1 MDSEKYRKIENQF
14 KKSLAFTVMNRSL
27 TRKLQWVISRIPRH
41 YVMPIAQKDYGV
53 TGVLRVRPKKIFLE
67 LVPKYNQAVFDNNKE
82 NRSYNSNILDL
93 LPMLGSV
100 DLAYFDPPYCD
111 SHADYQSFYHLL
123 ETYVEYWKDKKFVNS
138 IRRYEPQKFSG
149 FDKKRTVVE
158 SFEKL
163 FESAKEIPHWLI
175 SYNNRSYPSV
185 DEFRKLVSKYRDVEV
200 EYKTYENGR
209 GGKGSVAGSRE
220 VLLICRKRLSVNIPF
235 EARGAFTYA

>member
-1 MDSEKYRKIENQF
+1 
-14 KKSLAFTVMNRSL
+14 
-27 TRKLQWVISRIPRH
+27 
-41 YVMPIAQKDYGV
+41 
-53 TGVLRVRPKKIFLE
+53 
-67 LVPKYNQAVFDNNKE
+67 
-82 NRSYNSNILDL
+82 
-93 LPMLGSV
+93 
-100 DLAYFDPPYCD
+100 
-111 SHADYQSFYHLL
+111 
-123 ETYVEYWKDKKFVNS
+123 VEYWKDKKFVNS

-235 EARGAFTYA
+235 EARGAFNICMILIIGSAYLNPTTSKSLIQIKMDCCG